1 MNIYAISGLINA
13 LMCSILGLLVY
24 SKNKHGILN
33 KKYALFCFFVAFWS
47 YGYFFWQISG
57 TKQAAL
63 FWCRVLM
70 AGTIFIPVSFLHFT
84 LILLEIYEKRKAIVK
99 FGYAIFSI
107 FLIFDFT
114 PFFVKDVTPKLFFN
128 FWPSA
133 GSVFLPFLSLWLLYC
148 IYPCYL
154 LFKNYRIF
162 TGVKR
167 NQIKYVLIGI
177 IIGYVSG
184 STNYFLWYDIPIP
197 PFGNF
202 IVPLFVGLMAYAIIK
217 YRLMDIRIFTLRGL
231 VFGIVYAMVLGIPLG
246 LVKWGKPWLKTIFG
260 QEWFWLPIFILFGL
274 ATLGPIIYN
283 YIRRRAE
290 DVMLKEEHR
299 YQSILH
305 KFSVTMTLVKN
316 LNQLLKLIV
325 YRVNKTVKVKF
336 SCIYLADNIQSKF
349 IQKFIYTSRGFS
361 PEIDKEISYN
371 TRLITYLKTRHKP
384 ILIEELSKDIR
395 EEINLK
401 TGFIVPCFIHQQ
413 LLGFLVL
420 GQKSSGHVWTAGDI
434 EVFEVLANQAGLAIE
449 NSLFFEE
456 SQKNQA
462 QLFATERMASL
473 GTMAGGMTHQINN
486 RFHVIALAAS
496 DAIDTLK
503 LMSIDNCS
511 SDVQDSLKS
520 IQHALE
526 AITKNTEHGGKI
538 VNDFLNFSQPDRRQK
553 EIKEFA
559 ITEPLE
565 RAIEMLK
572 IKTALD
578 EGIITQ
584 EIQPDLPLIEGN
596 FVLLQDCFFNLLSN
610 DVDAISLKENA
621 IKNKQFSSLLE
632 GYKGKIVIRIY
643 KINSHLIVQF
653 HDNGIG
659 MTKDTQRKIFVPFFT
674 TKATSIK
681 GTGLGLFVIQK
692 IIATHQGEINV
703 DSNYGQGTTFTIKLP
718 ISQQKKEN

>member
-1 MNIYAISGLINA
+1 MVGIVAITRNPKA
-13 LMCSILGLLVY
+13 
-24 SKNKHGILN
+24 ILN
-33 KKYALFCFFVAFWS
+33 KSFSYFAFSVAFWS
-47 YGYFFWQISG
+47 YCYFFWQISDN
-57 TKQAAL
+57 ANNAL

-70 AGTIFIPVSFLHFT
+70 TGAIFIPSTFFHFSVT
-84 LILLEIYEKRKAIVK
+84 LIKQRERYLKSIRLWYLI
-99 FGYAIFSI
+99 SI
-107 FLIFDFT
+107 FFLILDFT
-114 PFFVKDVTPKLFFN
+114 PLFVKDVKPRLFFPY
-128 FWPSA
+128 WPSA
-133 GSVFLPFLSLWLLYC
+133 GIVYTPFLAMFIGLT
-148 IYPCYL
+148 IYTHILMY
-154 LFKNYRIF
+154 KNFRVL
-162 TGVKR
+162 TGFER
-167 NQIKYVLIGI
+167 NQIKYVFLGTAIGFL
-177 IIGYVSG
+177 GG
-184 STNYFLWYDIPIP
+184 ATNYPLWYDIPIP
-197 PFGNF
+197 PVGN
-202 IVPLFVGLMAYAIIK
+202 IFVAVYVFLVACAIIK

-246 LVKWGKPWLKTIFG
+246 LVKWGKLWLKTIFG
-260 QEWFWLPIFILFGL
+260 EGWFWLPVFILFGL

-290 DVMLKEEHR
+290 DVMLKEEHQ

-305 KFSVTMTLVKN
+305 KFSVTITLVKN

-384 ILIEELSKDIR
+384 ILVEELSKDIR
-395 EEINLK
+395 EEINFK

-420 GQKSSGHVWTAGDI
+420 GAKSSGRIWTEGDMG
-434 EVFEVLANQAGLAIE
+434 VFEVLANQTGLAIE
-449 NSLFFEE
+449 NSLFLEE